1 MSATNTEL
9 KNSCKEKKKY
19 QIDLI
24 PKVKDDVGKY
34 AHRYGTQTSTTV
46 NNWKRKFSNRQKE
59 VEVPPGKLNERG
71 RPSLVGEECW

>member
-1 MSATNTEL
+1 M
-9 KNSCKEKKKY
+9 
-19 QIDLI
+19 
-24 PKVKDDVGKY
+24 KDDVGKY